1 MSKRIGAL
9 HSSSNNLQ
17 LQSYIMKYSTLSMA
31 AILSAAL
38 FFSSCAAPIVPR
50 QAQYNEA
57 DFARTSGAGSGSVT
71 GQVFLTMKS
80 NTTRVGAN
88 VTLVLL
94 PVNAYTT
101 ETIQRKY
108 EGGENLA
115 DGDPRYYK
123 HVRAVQSDGQGY
135 FAFRQIP
142 SGDYYV
148 GGTVVW
154 SHWIWNTDGEGVMY
168 KITINRSTK
177 IYARVSV
184 ENGRSAKVTQWIQG
198 KSKEL

>member
-1 MSKRIGAL
+1 
-9 HSSSNNLQ
+9 
-17 LQSYIMKYSTLSMA
+17 MA

-50 QAQYNEA
+50 QAPYNEA
-57 DFARTSGAGSGSVT
+57 DFARTGGAGSGAVT
-71 GQVFLTMKS
+71 GQVFITMT
-80 NTTRVGAN
+80 NHTTRVGAG
-88 VTLVLL
+88 VVLVLL

-123 HVRAVQSDGQGY
+123 HVRAVRSDGQGY

-142 SGDYYV
+142 PGDYYV
-148 GGTVVW
+148 GGTVMW
-154 SHWIWNTDGEGVMY
+154 SHWIWNVDGEGVMS
-168 KITINRSTK
+168 KVTITRSTK

-184 ENGRSAKVTQWIQG
+184 GNGSSVKVTQWIQSR
-198 KSKEL
+198 SKEL

>member
-1 MSKRIGAL
+1 
-9 HSSSNNLQ
+9 
-17 LQSYIMKYSTLSMA
+17 MKYPTLLMA
-31 AILSAAL
+31 AILSAASL
-38 FFSSCAAPIVPR
+38 FSSCAAPIVPR
-50 QAQYNEA
+50 QAQYHEA
-57 DFARTSGAGSGSVT
+57 DFAHTSGAGSGSVT
-71 GQVFLTMKS
+71 GQVFITMT
-80 NTTRVGAN
+80 NHTTRIGAD
-88 VTLVLL
+88 VVLVLL

-101 ETIQRKY
+101 ETIERKY

-123 HVRAVQSDGQGY
+123 HVRDVRSDGQGY

-142 SGDYYV
+142 PGDYYV
-148 GGTVVW
+148 GGTVPW

-184 ENGRSAKVTQWIQG
+184 GNGSSVKVTQWTQAW
-198 KSKEL
+198 SKEL

>member
-1 MSKRIGAL
+1 
-9 HSSSNNLQ
+9 
-17 LQSYIMKYSTLSMA
+17 MKYLAYSFVVIA
-31 AILSAAL
+31 AGMVL
-38 FFSSCAAPIVPR
+38 FSSCAGEGPVVPR
-50 QAQYNEA
+50 RTLFREA
-57 DFARTSGAGSGSVT
+57 DFARTGGAGSGSVT
-71 GQVFLTMKS
+71 GQVFITMTD
-80 NTTRVGAN
+80 NTTRVGAG

-94 PVNAYTT
+94 PVNTYTT

-123 HVRAVQSDGQGY
+123 HVRAAVSDGQGY

-148 GGTVVW
+148 GGTVEW

-168 KITINRSTK
+168 KITIKRSTK

-184 ENGRSAKVTQWIQG
+184 GSGRSVKVTQWIQG